1 VLSDFRLILITL
13 LADDWS
19 KGALWPAPREIAG
32 HDALSES
39 SPVPRKLILDVDP
52 GIDDAVALAIA
63 LFDPRLDVLAVTA
76 TGGNVDPTQATSNAR
91 TIVSLL
97 DPPRLPRIGVASN
110 DVLLPDR
117 GPSVHGADGLGGA
130 DLPLARLHGGH
141 PAEKVILETVRSHPG
156 EVTILALGPLTNLAR
171 LFAREPSVAE
181 LVGEVVV
188 SGGTA
193 FGRGSSTPVSDYNF
207 FANPAAARHVIR
219 EPLTKTLVPLETTS
233 QVVMGF
239 DLLEQMPDES
249 SRAGAMLHRILP
261 HAFRAHRQL
270 LGTEGICLHDVVTL
284 VSLLHPELFERTTVG
299 ADVETSG
306 ELTMGMLVVDRRPV
320 NRWQRNVD
328 LLVDVEV
335 GAVRDCILRGLDQAA
350 RSTLM

>member
-1 VLSDFRLILITL
+1 MKRGRCGL
-13 LADDWS
+13 LPSGRQRPPYPPERA
-19 KGALWPAPREIAG
+19 E
-32 HDALSES
+32 
-39 SPVPRKLILDVDP
+39 PVPRKVILDVDP

-76 TGGNVDPTQATSNAR
+76 TGGNVDPAQATANAR
-91 TIVSLL
+91 TIVGLL
-97 DPPRLPRIGVASN
+97 DPPRLPRIGVAAS

-117 GPSVHGADGLGGA
+117 GPSVHGPDWLGGA
-130 DLPLARLHGGH
+130 DLPQARLHGGH
-141 PAEKVILETVRSHPG
+141 PSEKVILETVKAHPG

-171 LFAREPSVAE
+171 MIAREPSLAE
-181 LVGEVVV
+181 LVGEVVI

-193 FGRGSSTPVSDYNF
+193 FGRGSTTPVADFNF
-207 FANPAAARHVIR
+207 FANPAAARYVVR

-233 QVVMGF
+233 QVVLGF
-239 DLLEQMPDES
+239 DLLEQLPDES
-249 SRAGAMLHRILP
+249 SRAGAMLQRVLP

-306 ELTMGMLVVDRRPV
+306 ELTTGMLVVDHRSS
-320 NRWQRNVD
+320 NRWKRNVD
-328 LLVDVEV
+328 LLVEV
-335 GAVRDCILRGLDQAA
+335 DASAVRDCILRGIAQAA
-350 RSTLM
+350 RSTE

>member
-1 VLSDFRLILITL
+1 
-13 LADDWS
+13 
-19 KGALWPAPREIAG
+19 
-32 HDALSES
+32 
-39 SPVPRKLILDVDP
+39 
-52 GIDDAVALAIA
+52 
-63 LFDPRLDVLAVTA
+63 
-76 TGGNVDPTQATSNAR
+76 
-91 TIVSLL
+91 
-97 DPPRLPRIGVASN
+97 
-110 DVLLPDR
+110 
-117 GPSVHGADGLGGA
+117 
-130 DLPLARLHGGH
+130 
-141 PAEKVILETVRSHPG
+141 
-156 EVTILALGPLTNLAR
+156 
-171 LFAREPSVAE
+171 
-181 LVGEVVV
+181 
-188 SGGTA
+188 
-193 FGRGSSTPVSDYNF
+193 
-207 FANPAAARHVIR
+207 
-219 EPLTKTLVPLETTS
+219 
-233 QVVMGF
+233 MGF